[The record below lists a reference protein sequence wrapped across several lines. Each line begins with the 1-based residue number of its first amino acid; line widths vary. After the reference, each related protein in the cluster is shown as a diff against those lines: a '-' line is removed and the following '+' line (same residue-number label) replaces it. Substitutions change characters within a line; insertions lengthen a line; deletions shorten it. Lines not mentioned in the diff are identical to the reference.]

1 MICTTS
7 ELRAACR
14 VGPSKRPPT
23 VLPVILAAAFLGT
36 LLPRDARAGSF
47 SEGMAAWRRG
57 DLPAAAASFQAAL
70 ALGDAPPEWSTWY
83 LAQVE
88 VARGES
94 RVARFRLEPLAR
106 HASGALRYRATDL
119 IARTLA
125 AEGQHY
131 AATRW
136 LLDLAEDTQLGP
148 RARFRAGEI
157 LLAAGDT
164 PAALRTWSA
173 LCTRYP
179 DAPAAHRAVLRI
191 LDLSGPVPPVGDYE
205 LLLLARSAAAAEDFT
220 TADVLLESTVQ
231 RRMDRRIRDD
241 LLRLHGDVLLR
252 MSQYD
257 RALETYR
264 EARTLTLD
272 PVLLDRIDRRIL
284 LCRLH
289 RGETSPIFSSR
300 RRALRAEGDPEF
312 LAAFQAV
319 AALRR
324 LAGDNRLSRAITEL
338 TGAYTFEAFLAAW
351 EDAGGWNGVSTSSP
365 DAWKA
370 AVQAS
375 DGLTDPE
382 ERAIA
387 LALLARQD
395 PRRAVD
401 WWRGV
406 LYATDDPWLAARA
419 REGILAADSAGAS
432 WTTEADQLL
441 GVALRALQAGKP
453 GEALRHLR
461 VCRFGYPKTPAAETA
476 HDLARQIVEP
486 WFRNADLPDPRLE
499 EARAL
504 LAAGAPDAAAL
515 VIEEDPRP
523 EARIVRL
530 FALHAS
536 DQTAELVRATR
547 SWQASLPARLLP
559 DELPDSVAALL
570 HPLWA
575 GSTFTRY
582 QPRSASTQPSPRPT
596 ARGARPGG
604 ASDPVSIRTPGRD
617 SALLHALAF
626 ASSGLDRFHQSGYRL
641 GLMGIDAEAT
651 VYAREIP
658 GAPRLDAIDL
668 LDPDSAVAFASWL
681 LDDLASQLGESA
693 PHRLGAAWL
702 AGPAFLAPPAGAS
715 PLVTLARLPFPR
727 ARKQFLTFLA
737 AYDDYAAKLPATR
750 HVTSAPNTPASRRPG
765 AVSPTPPSAPSAR
778 SGPPPRPGSNPP
790 RPDRRPVAAAP
801 TPLVP
806 SARLIEPQ
814 NALSTRNRHHP
825 TARPDTPSHTTSP

>member
-1 MICTTS
+1 M
-7 ELRAACR
+7 AAA
-14 VGPSKRPPT
+14 
-23 VLPVILAAAFLGT
+23 ILAT
-36 LLPRDARAGSF
+36 LLPGISRAGAF
-47 SEGMAAWRRG
+47 SDGVSAWQRG
-57 DLPAAAASFQAAL
+57 DLPAAAASFHAAL

-88 VARGES
+88 VARGDS
-94 RVARFRLEPLAR
+94 SVARFRLEPLAR
-106 HASGALRYRATDL
+106 HTTSALRYRATDL

-136 LLDLAEDTQLGP
+136 LLDLAEDTRLGP

-220 TADVLLESTVQ
+220 TADILLESTVR

-252 MSQYD
+252 MSQYG
-257 RALETYR
+257 RALEAYR

-272 PVLLDRIDRRIL
+272 PVLLDRVDRRIL

-289 RGETSPIFSSR
+289 RGETEPVVSSR
-300 RRALRAEGDPEF
+300 RRALDASGDPEF
-312 LAAFQAV
+312 LAAFQAA

-324 LAGDNRLSRAITEL
+324 LGGDDRLSRAITEL
-338 TGAYTFEAFLAAW
+338 TGAPTLEAFLVAW
-351 EDAGGWNGVSTSSP
+351 EDAGGWNGVYTSSS
-365 DAWKA
+365 DAWRA

-375 DGLTDPE
+375 DGLSDPG
-382 ERAIA
+382 ERALA
-387 LALLARQD
+387 TALLARHD
-395 PRRAVD
+395 PRRAPD
-401 WWRGV
+401 RWRGV
-406 LYATDDPWLAARA
+406 LFATDDPWLAARA
-419 REGILAADSAGAS
+419 REGILAAAGSQAS
-432 WTTEADQLL
+432 WAGEADQLL
-441 GVALRALQAGKP
+441 GVALRALQAGRP

-461 VCRFGYPKTPAAETA
+461 VCRFGYPGTPAAEAA
-476 HDLARQIVEP
+476 HNLARQIVEP
-486 WFRNADLPDPRLE
+486 WLGGPDLRDPRLE

-504 LAAGAPDAAAL
+504 LGAGAPDAAAL
-515 VIEEDPRP
+515 ALEDDPRP
-523 EARIVRL
+523 EARTLRL

-536 DQTAELVRATR
+536 AQTSELVRATR
-547 SWQASLPARLLP
+547 AWQASLPARVLP

-570 HPLWA
+570 HPLWPGTA
-575 GSTFTRY
+575 FTRIL
-582 QPRSASTQPSPRPT
+582 PRPAPARPAPRPS
-596 ARGARPGG
+596 ARGARP
-604 ASDPVSIRTPGRD
+604 AAPPDPVPIRTPGRD

-626 ASSGLDRFHQSGYRL
+626 ASSGLDRYHQSGYRL

-681 LDDLASQLGESA
+681 LDDLAAQLGESA
-693 PHRLGAAWL
+693 PHRVGAAWL

-715 PLVTLARLPFPR
+715 PLVTLARLPFPTAR
-727 ARKQFLTFLA
+727 AQFLEFLA
-737 AYDDYAAKLPATR
+737 AYDDYAARLPAPQR
-750 HVTSAPNTPASRRPG
+750 VSPPPGTPASRTPG
-765 AVSPTPPSAPSAR
+765 TSSSTPPATPRARLSSSTPRPSRTPAASAPAASA
-778 SGPPPRPGSNPP
+778 P
-790 RPDRRPVAAAP
+790 AASAP
-801 TPLVP
+801 A
-806 SARLIEPQ
+806 ARLIEPQ
-814 NALSTRNRHHP
+814 NAPGAGGRHLP
-825 TARPDTPSHTTSP
+825 TAAPGTPSDTASP